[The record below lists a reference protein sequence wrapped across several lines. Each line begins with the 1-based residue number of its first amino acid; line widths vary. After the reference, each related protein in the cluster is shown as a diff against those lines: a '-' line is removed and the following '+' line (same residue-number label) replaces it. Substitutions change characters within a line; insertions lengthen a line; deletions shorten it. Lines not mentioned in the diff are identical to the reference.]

1 MSIKG
6 MSVKSAWL
14 LSLVLASAP
23 VFAQSASSV
32 GSGGASVDE
41 DSASGTIGSGGSA
54 AAGGTSASGLS
65 SGGTSTDESGTGS
78 SVGAGGSA
86 AAADGKTM
94 SKSKV
99 NENPNMLQGQT
110 MQKAQDGG
118 TWSKVKSKS
127 KVRPGEDLDTR
138 TKSMSHEPGGAP
150 VQSTTQQ
157 SIDLGQ

>member
-1 MSIKG
+1 MNIKP
-6 MSVKSAWL
+6 VL
-14 LSLVLASAP
+14 LVIYALATAP

-32 GSGGASVDE
+32 GSGGASVNDG
-41 DSASGTIGSGGSA
+41 SASGTIGSGGSA
-54 AAGGTSASGLS
+54 AAGGTSASGVS

-86 AAADGKTM
+86 AATDGKTM

-127 KVRPGEDLDTR
+127 KVRPGEELDTR
-138 TKSMSHEPGGAP
+138 TKSMSHEPGGPP
-150 VQSTTQQ
+150 VKSTTQE
-157 SIDLGQ
+157 SIDLNQ

>member
-1 MSIKG
+1 MMKHLN
-6 MSVKSAWL
+6 AL
-14 LSLVLASAP
+14 LISMLLCGAAI
-23 VFAQSASSV
+23 AQSASSV
-32 GSGGASVDE
+32 GSGGTSSDDE
-41 DSASGTIGSGGSA
+41 STSGTIGSGGSA
-54 AAGGTSASGLS
+54 ASGGTSASGVS
-65 SGGTSTDESGTGS
+65 TGGTSTDESGTGS

-86 AAADGKTM
+86 ATTDGKTM

-138 TKSMSHEPGGAP
+138 TKSMSHEPGGPP
-150 VQSTTQQ
+150 VKSTTQE
-157 SIDLGQ
+157 SIDLNQ